1 MTESEFASSEF
12 SNSPH
17 LMDRIYKH
25 QRFIYDASRKYY
37 LLGRDDLISF
47 LTPPKDSKVLELGCG
62 TGRNLVMAAQTYPEV
77 EFYGVDISAEMLKT
91 AGNSIYKAHL
101 EDRVH
106 LAKGDA
112 TAFNSKT
119 TFGVEGFDRVF
130 ISFSLSMIPCWR
142 EVLAHAQNLLNP
154 GGQVHIVDFGSCER
168 LPKSFKA
175 MLYRWLA
182 AFHVTPI
189 ENMAEQVTQ
198 IAHEA
203 GNEIETKQLYKS
215 YSLYCVITKDDTSA
229 K

>member
-1 MTESEFASSEF
+1 MTQSEFASSDL
-12 SNSPH
+12 SNPPH

-37 LLGRDDLISF
+37 LLGRDNLIAG
-47 LTPPKDSKVLELGCG
+47 LHPPLGGKILELGCG
-62 TGRNLVMAAQTYPEV
+62 TGRNLVLAAKTYPNATI
-77 EFYGVDISAEMLKT
+77 FGVDISTQMLKT
-91 AGNSIYKAHL
+91 AGNAIYKAHL
-101 EDRVH
+101 ENRVH

-130 ISFSLSMIPCWR
+130 ISFSLSMIPCWAD
-142 EVLAHAQNLLNP
+142 VLSHAQDLLNP
-154 GGQVHIVDFGSCER
+154 GGQIHIVDFGPCDR

-175 MLYRWLA
+175 MLYRWLN

-189 ENMAEQVTQ
+189 ENMAEQLTQ
-198 IAHEA
+198 LANEA
-203 GNEIETKQLYKS
+203 GNNIEIKQLYKS
-215 YSLYCVITKDDTSA
+215 YSLYCVITKNALA